1 MGRADMTM
9 SKILSDKTYD
19 VVVVGGGIVG
29 LASAYAAVKKGL
41 SVAVVERQS
50 QNKDASVRN
59 FGFVTVSG
67 QRRGEHWQR
76 AMHSRNVWA
85 EIAPKA
91 GIQIEHIGLHM
102 LMQRPEAV
110 EAAQAFLKTEM
121 GEGCRLLTQS
131 EINEAAP
138 YLNKGEGVLYSP
150 HELRIESNTAIA
162 KLAHW
167 LQETQSV
174 DFYNH
179 TTVTSVELPKVHT
192 SRGVLNAEHC
202 VVCPGAD
209 FTGLY
214 PDVFAKTKAKMCT
227 LNMMRVMPKKTFK
240 LNAAVMSDLSF
251 ARYDGFA
258 QLPEAMVLKS
268 LLDDIQSVERQAG
281 VHLIVVQSEDGSLI
295 IGDSHD
301 YSDRELPFRNT
312 RIDDLII
319 NEFKQVMDIG
329 EIDIT
334 QHWLGVYPS
343 GDDVVFKASPEKGV
357 VVGAVTSGTGASTGF
372 AFGEELIELVLGS
385 K

>member
-1 MGRADMTM
+1 MTI

-85 EIAPKA
+85 EVAPKA
-91 GIQIEHIGLHM
+91 GIQVEHRGLHM

-110 EAAQAFLKTEM
+110 DVAEAFLKTEM
-121 GEGCRLLTQS
+121 GKDCRLLTPS
-131 EINEAAP
+131 EINEVVP
-138 YLNKGEGVLYSP
+138 YLKKGEGVLYST
-150 HELRIESNTAIA
+150 HELRVESNTAIA

-167 LQETQSV
+167 LEQVQGV
-174 DFYNH
+174 DFYNQ
-179 TTVTSVELPKVHT
+179 TTVTSVDLPEVHT
-192 SRGVLNAEHC
+192 SRGVLKTEHC

-209 FTGLY
+209 FTSLY
-214 PDVFAKTKAKMCT
+214 PDVLATTKAKMCT
-227 LNMMRVMPKKTFK
+227 LNMMRVMPKQAFK

-258 QLPEAMVLKS
+258 QLPEAEPLKN

-281 VHLIVVQSEDGSLI
+281 VHLIVVQSADGSLI

-301 YSDRELPFRNT
+301 YSDRELPFRDT

-319 NEFKQVMDIG
+319 NEFHRVMGVG

-343 GDDVVFKASPEKGV
+343 ANEVVFKTSPEKGV
-357 VVGAVTSGTGASTGF
+357 VIGSVTGGTGASTGF
-372 AFGEELIELVLGS
+372 AFGEELIDLVLES

>member
-1 MGRADMTM
+1 MTI

-85 EIAPKA
+85 EVAPKA
-91 GIQIEHIGLHM
+91 GIQVEHRGLHM

-110 EAAQAFLKTEM
+110 DVAEAFLKTEM
-121 GEGCRLLTQS
+121 GKDCRLLTPS
-131 EINEAAP
+131 EINEVVP
-138 YLNKGEGVLYSP
+138 YLKKGEGVLYSP
-150 HELRIESNTAIA
+150 HELRVESNTAIA

-167 LQETQSV
+167 LEQVQGV
-174 DFYNH
+174 DFYNQ
-179 TTVTSVELPKVHT
+179 TTVTSVDLPEVHT
-192 SRGVLNAEHC
+192 SRGVLKTEHC

-209 FTGLY
+209 FTSLY
-214 PDVFAKTKAKMCT
+214 PEVLATTKAKMCT
-227 LNMMRVMPKKTFK
+227 LNMMRVMPKQAFK

-258 QLPEAMVLKS
+258 QLPEAEPLKN

-281 VHLIVVQSEDGSLI
+281 VHLIVVQSADGSLI

-301 YSDRELPFRNT
+301 YSDRELPFRDT

-319 NEFKQVMDIG
+319 NEFHRVMGVG

-343 GDDVVFKASPEKGV
+343 ANEVVFKTSPEKGV
-357 VVGAVTSGTGASTGF
+357 VIGSVTGGTGASTGF
-372 AFGEELIELVLGS
+372 AFGEELIDLVLES

>member
-1 MGRADMTM
+1 MTI

-85 EIAPKA
+85 EVAPKA
-91 GIQIEHIGLHM
+91 GIQVEHRGLHM

-110 EAAQAFLKTEM
+110 DVAEAFLKTEM
-121 GEGCRLLTQS
+121 GKDCRLLTPS
-131 EINEAAP
+131 EINEVVP
-138 YLNKGEGVLYSP
+138 YLKKGEGVLYSP
-150 HELRIESNTAIA
+150 HELRVESNTAIA

-167 LQETQSV
+167 LEQVQGV
-174 DFYNH
+174 DFYNQ
-179 TTVTSVELPKVHT
+179 TTVTSVDLPEVHT
-192 SRGVLNAEHC
+192 SRGVLKTEHC

-209 FTGLY
+209 FTSLY
-214 PDVFAKTKAKMCT
+214 PDVLATTKAKMCT
-227 LNMMRVMPKKTFK
+227 LNMMRVMPKQAFK

-258 QLPEAMVLKS
+258 QLPEAEPLKN

-281 VHLIVVQSEDGSLI
+281 VHLIVVQSADGSLI

-301 YSDRELPFRNT
+301 YSDRELPFRDT

-319 NEFKQVMDIG
+319 NEFHRVMGVG

-343 GDDVVFKASPEKGV
+343 ANEVVFKTSPEKGV
-357 VVGAVTSGTGASTGF
+357 VIGSVTGGTGASTSF
-372 AFGEELIELVLGS
+372 AFGEELIDLVLES

>member
-1 MGRADMTM
+1 MTI

-85 EIAPKA
+85 EVAPKA
-91 GIQIEHIGLHM
+91 GIQVEHRGLHM

-110 EAAQAFLKTEM
+110 DVAEAFLKTEM
-121 GEGCRLLTQS
+121 GKDCRLLTPS
-131 EINEAAP
+131 EINEVVP
-138 YLNKGEGVLYSP
+138 YLKKGEGVLYSP
-150 HELRIESNTAIA
+150 HELRVESNTAIA

-167 LQETQSV
+167 LEQVQGV
-174 DFYNH
+174 DFYNQ
-179 TTVTSVELPKVHT
+179 TTVTSVDLPEVHT
-192 SRGVLNAEHC
+192 SRGVLKTEHC

-209 FTGLY
+209 FTSLY
-214 PDVFAKTKAKMCT
+214 PDVLATTKAKMCT
-227 LNMMRVMPKKTFK
+227 LNMMRVMPKQAFK

-258 QLPEAMVLKS
+258 QLPEAEPLKN
-268 LLDDIQSVERQAG
+268 LLDDIQSVERLAG
-281 VHLIVVQSEDGSLI
+281 VHLIVVQSADGSLI

-301 YSDRELPFRNT
+301 YSDRELPFRDT

-319 NEFKQVMDIG
+319 NEFHRVMGVG

-343 GDDVVFKASPEKGV
+343 ANEVVFKTSPEKGV
-357 VVGAVTSGTGASTGF
+357 VIGSVTGGTGASTGF
-372 AFGEELIELVLGS
+372 AFGEELIDLVLES
-385 K
+385 R

>member
-1 MGRADMTM
+1 MTI

-85 EIAPKA
+85 EVAPKA
-91 GIQIEHIGLHM
+91 GIQVEHRGLHM

-110 EAAQAFLKTEM
+110 DVAEAFLKTEM
-121 GEGCRLLTQS
+121 GKDCRLLTLS
-131 EINEAAP
+131 EINEVVP
-138 YLNKGEGVLYSP
+138 YLKKGEGVLYSP
-150 HELRIESNTAIA
+150 HELRVESNTAIA

-167 LQETQSV
+167 LEQVQGV
-174 DFYNH
+174 DFYNQ
-179 TTVTSVELPKVHT
+179 TTVTSVDLPEVHT
-192 SRGVLNAEHC
+192 SRGVLKTEHC

-209 FTGLY
+209 FTSLY
-214 PDVFAKTKAKMCT
+214 PDVLATTKAKMCT
-227 LNMMRVMPKKTFK
+227 LNMMRVMPKQAFK

-258 QLPEAMVLKS
+258 QLPEAEPLKN

-281 VHLIVVQSEDGSLI
+281 VHLIVVQSADGSLI

-301 YSDRELPFRNT
+301 YSDRELPFRDT

-319 NEFKQVMDIG
+319 NEFHRVMGVG

-343 GDDVVFKASPEKGV
+343 ANEVVFKTSPEKGV
-357 VVGAVTSGTGASTGF
+357 VIGSVTGGTGASTGF
-372 AFGEELIELVLGS
+372 AFGEELIDLVLES

>member
-1 MGRADMTM
+1 MTI

-85 EIAPKA
+85 EVAPKA
-91 GIQIEHIGLHM
+91 GIQVEHRGLHM

-110 EAAQAFLKTEM
+110 DVAEAFLKTEM
-121 GEGCRLLTQS
+121 GKDCRLLTPS
-131 EINEAAP
+131 EINEVVP
-138 YLNKGEGVLYSP
+138 YLKKGEGVLYSP
-150 HELRIESNTAIA
+150 HELRVESNTAIA

-167 LQETQSV
+167 LEQVQGV
-174 DFYNH
+174 DFYNQ
-179 TTVTSVELPKVHT
+179 TTVTSVDLPEVHT
-192 SRGVLNAEHC
+192 SRGVLKTEHC
-202 VVCPGAD
+202 VACPGAD
-209 FTGLY
+209 FTSLY
-214 PDVFAKTKAKMCT
+214 PDVLATTKAKMCT
-227 LNMMRVMPKKTFK
+227 LNMMRVMPKQAFK

-258 QLPEAMVLKS
+258 QLPEAEPLKN

-281 VHLIVVQSEDGSLI
+281 VHLIVVQSVDGSLI

-301 YSDRELPFRNT
+301 YSDRELPFRDT

-319 NEFKQVMDIG
+319 NEFHRVMGVG

-343 GDDVVFKASPEKGV
+343 ANEVVFKTSPEKGV
-357 VVGAVTSGTGASTGF
+357 VIGSVTGGTGASTGF
-372 AFGEELIELVLGS
+372 AFGEELIDLVLES

>member
-1 MGRADMTM
+1 MTI

-29 LASAYAAVKKGL
+29 LASAYAAIKKGL

-85 EIAPKA
+85 EVAPKA
-91 GIQIEHIGLHM
+91 GIQVEHRGLHM

-110 EAAQAFLKTEM
+110 AVAEAFLKTEM
-121 GEGCRLLTQS
+121 GKDCRLLTPS
-131 EINEAAP
+131 EINEVVP
-138 YLNKGEGVLYSP
+138 YLKKGEGVLYSP
-150 HELRIESNTAIA
+150 HELRVESNTAIA

-167 LQETQSV
+167 LEQAQGV
-174 DFYNH
+174 DFYNQ
-179 TTVTSVELPKVHT
+179 TTVTSVELPKVRT
-192 SRGVLNAEHC
+192 SRGVLKTEHC

-209 FTGLY
+209 FTSLY
-214 PDVFAKTKAKMCT
+214 PDVLATTKAKMCT
-227 LNMMRVMPKKTFK
+227 LNMMRVMPKQAFK

-258 QLPEAMVLKS
+258 QLPEAEPLKN

-281 VHLIVVQSEDGSLI
+281 VHLIVVQSADGSLI

-301 YSDRELPFRNT
+301 YSDRELPFRDT

-319 NEFKQVMDIG
+319 NEFHRVMGVG

-343 GDDVVFKASPEKGV
+343 ANEVVFKTSPEKGV
-357 VVGAVTSGTGASTGF
+357 VIGSVTGGTGASTGF
-372 AFGEELIELVLGS
+372 AFGEELINLVLGS